1 MYNLTDS
8 ETVKRI
14 LNRNGFHFSK
24 SLGQNFIINPD
35 VCPRMASEC
44 GADSESGVIEVGPG
58 IGVLTM
64 ELAQQAKKV
73 VSIELDTR
81 LLPILDD
88 TLSDF
93 DNVKIVNDDIL
104 KINLPE
110 LIEKEFDGMDVY
122 ICANL
127 PYYITSPVIMMLL
140 ESRLPVKAI
149 TVMVQKEAA
158 DRLCAEVGSRDS
170 GAVTVAVNYYARAEK
185 LFDVKKGSFMPA
197 PKVDSSVIRMN
208 IREKPPVD
216 VSDEKL
222 FFDIVKA
229 AFGQRRKTAL
239 NSLSSGLGMPKEKI
253 AAALEKCGFDTN
265 VRAETM
271 TMNDYAKLCEA
282 LKIG

>member
-1 MYNLTDS
+1 MYNLTDT

-14 LNRNGFHFSK
+14 LTRNGFHFSK

-44 GADSESGVIEVGPG
+44 GADGESGVIEVGPG
-58 IGVLTM
+58 FGVLTA

-73 VSIELDTR
+73 ISIELDTR
-81 LLPILDD
+81 LLPILED

-93 DNVKIVNDDIL
+93 DNVKVINDDIL
-104 KINLPE
+104 KINLHE
-110 LIEKEFDGMDVY
+110 LIEKEFAGMDVY

-140 ESRLPVKAI
+140 ESKLNIKAV

-158 DRLCAEVGSRDS
+158 DRLCAKVGSRDS
-170 GAVTVAVNYYARAEK
+170 GAVTVAVNYYAEAQK

-208 IREKPPVD
+208 IREEPPVD
-216 VSDEKL
+216 VPDEKL

-239 NSLSSGLGMPKEKI
+239 NSLSSGLGISKEKI
-253 AAALEKCGFDTN
+253 ASALEKCGFDMN

-271 TMNDYAKLCEA
+271 TMEDYAALCEA
-282 LKIG
+282 IKIG